1 MKTDALRNAFSGCCL
16 QHAVEDGQ
24 AGTWLE
30 RFCREKGTVMREP
43 VADLPLH
50 HGQAVVA
57 GSLAR
62 PAARPVVKSF
72 FDNQT
77 FTVSHVV
84 RDPQSNACA
93 IIDSVLDYD
102 AAAGRTRNR
111 SAQDLIDHVKSEG
124 LEVQWLLETHAHA
137 DHLSA
142 APLLKAELGGQL
154 AIGSEIVRVQE
165 VFGKIFNA
173 GTEFQRDGSQF
184 DRLFSDGDRFTIGT
198 LDATVL
204 HVPGH
209 TPACL
214 AYVVGDAVF
223 PGDTLFM
230 PDYGTA
236 RCDFPGGDARQLYRS
251 IRRLLQLPG
260 ETRVFLCHDYKAPG
274 RDHYAWETTVSA
286 ERSGNIHMREG
297 VSEDEFYRTR
307 TARDAMLAMPKLILP
322 SVQVNMRAGHLPP
335 AEDNGVQYL
344 KIPLNLL

>member
-1 MKTDALRNAFSGCCL
+1 MS
-16 QHAVEDGQ
+16 E
-24 AGTWLE
+24 
-30 RFCREKGTVMREP
+30 TVG
-43 VADLPLH
+43 DLPL
-50 HGQAVVA
+50 QYARTVVA
-57 GSLAR
+57 EAVAKPTRR
-62 PAARPVVKSF
+62 PIVKSF
-72 FDNQT
+72 FDDQT
-77 FTVSHVV
+77 CTVSHVA

-102 AAAGRTRNR
+102 AASGRTMNK
-111 SAQDLIDHVKSEG
+111 SAQDLIDYVKSEN

-142 APLLKAELGGQL
+142 APLLQAELGGQL
-154 AIGSEIVRVQE
+154 AIGREIVRVQQ

-184 DRLFSDGDRFTIGT
+184 DHLFNDGDRFTIGN
-198 LDATVL
+198 LDVTVL

-214 AYVVGDAVF
+214 AYIVGDAVF

-251 IRRLLQLPG
+251 IKRLFQLPD
-260 ETRVFLCHDYKAPG
+260 EARLFLCHDYKAPG
-274 RDHYAWETTVSA
+274 RDYFAWETTVGA
-286 ERSGNIHMREG
+286 ERTGNIHVREG
-297 VSEDEFYRTR
+297 VSEDEFYKMRTE
-307 TARDAMLAMPKLILP
+307 RDATLAMPKLILP
-322 SVQVNMRAGHLPP
+322 SVQVNMRAGRLPP

-344 KIPLNLL
+344 KIPLNAL